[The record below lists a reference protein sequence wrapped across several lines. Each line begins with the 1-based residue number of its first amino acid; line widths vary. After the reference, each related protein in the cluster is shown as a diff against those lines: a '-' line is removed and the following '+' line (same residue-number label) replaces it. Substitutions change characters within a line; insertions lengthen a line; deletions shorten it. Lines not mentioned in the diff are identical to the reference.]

1 MDEVAIFWDYENV
14 RVVAKGTNVPLA
26 EALIKYS
33 ESLGHPR
40 VKKVY
45 SDWAGINKEISKRIV
60 LISDTHIALGNNPA
74 FNPMM
79 FRKGIEEIN

>member
-14 RVVAKGTNVPLA
+14 RVVAKGINIPLA
-26 EALIKYS
+26 EALITYS

-45 SDWAGINKEISKRIV
+45 ADWAGINKEIIL
-60 LISDTHIALGNNPA
+60 LIIYLFLDQNNPA
-74 FNPMM
+74 TFEYVNLTL
-79 FRKGIEEIN
+79 RLQ